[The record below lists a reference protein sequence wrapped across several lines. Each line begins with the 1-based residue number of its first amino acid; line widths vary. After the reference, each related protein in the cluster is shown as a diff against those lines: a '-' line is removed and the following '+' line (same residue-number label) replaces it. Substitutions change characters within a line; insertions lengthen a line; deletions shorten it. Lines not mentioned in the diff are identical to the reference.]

1 MSDIFNSNWVAA
13 HRDHEMSFIIQSTI
27 SDLPQKYSY
36 NHFAE
41 TMAEAFTSTLHD
53 REPASAALF
62 NARDLHAISKSVFRT
77 QGTKEWFSNVTRE
90 SAANKLVFAWLTY
103 VHSLLLGAP
112 SPRTTY
118 DNYNPFANEG
128 GFCNPRKLK
137 MLDDA

>member
-1 MSDIFNSNWVAA
+1 MSDIFNPHWVAA
-13 HRDHEMSFIIQSTI
+13 HRDQEMSYIIQSTI
-27 SDLPQKYSY
+27 SGLPQKYSY
-36 NHFAE
+36 RLFAE
-41 TMAEAFTSTLHD
+41 TMAEAFTSTLHE

-62 NARDLHAISKSVFRT
+62 NANDLYDIFTSVFS
-77 QGTKEWFSNVTRE
+77 TKGKNDWFWSTNHE
-90 SAANKLVFAWLTY
+90 DAAHTLVFAWLTY

-118 DNYNPFANEG
+118 DDYNPFANEG